1 MPNKYEDN
9 EELWLQA
16 HEYSVNE
23 ETGKTDDIAMP
34 YFRHAELSSLFRII
48 DVKNQT
54 ITFVDT
60 ARISKISDINLMLRK
75 DDDPERNKR
84 LYFGLCNRVL
94 HEVSPIE
101 MPYTPDGPTAYI
113 ETFPGYLGVLY
124 FKDNQ
129 DNMIEAKKFF
139 KGPGVGHSFEE
150 ISYHDYIL
158 AQQEYYEKEIKEIE
172 DAVAN
177 GSNKESSGEH

>member
-1 MPNKYEDN
+1 MPNKYEDD
-9 EELWLQA
+9 EKLWLQM
-16 HEYSVNE
+16 HQYSVDK
-23 ETGKTDDIAMP
+23 ETGKVSDSPMP
-34 YFRHAELSSLFRII
+34 YFRHAELSSLIRII

-54 ITFVDT
+54 VKFVDT
-60 ARISKISDINLMLRK
+60 ARISKISDINRMLSK
-75 DDDPERNKR
+75 DDDPEHNKQ
-84 LYFGLCNRVL
+84 LYRGICNRAL
-94 HEVSPIE
+94 DLVSPIK

-139 KGPGVGHSFEE
+139 KRSAVVGCRFEE

-172 DAVAN
+172 DANNRSDASA
-177 GSNKESSGEH
+177 GSEQ